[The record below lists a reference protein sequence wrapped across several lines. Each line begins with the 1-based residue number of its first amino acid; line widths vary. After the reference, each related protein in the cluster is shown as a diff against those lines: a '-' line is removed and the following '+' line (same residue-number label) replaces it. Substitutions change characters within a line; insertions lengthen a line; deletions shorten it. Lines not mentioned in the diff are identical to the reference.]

1 MPSRILRAID
11 FQLIALYLL
20 LVLLGW
26 LNIYAAVFSPDHSS
40 IFDISQRYGQQ
51 LIWILACI
59 PLVLFI
65 LLIDTR
71 FYYVFSYHIYGAIIV
86 VLIAVLLFGT
96 VVHGSKSWLAIG
108 AFRVQPAE
116 FAKFATALALAKFMG
131 RRDFRFNDPLSKLGI
146 ALILGLP
153 VLLILAQ
160 NDFGSA
166 IVYSTL
172 LLVLYREGMPGWIL
186 WYLGLLVLVMVLG
199 LLVDQLYV
207 LYGLILLTLAFYSL
221 RTRNALVSVRMTVAY
236 ILLVAFASL
245 GLHLVGRAYP
255 LYLLSL
261 AALLLMLMLVIP
273 LAIRYRNRL
282 ALVLALLLAF
292 SAVASFGEDY
302 IFNNVLDNHHQR
314 RINDLLGL
322 EDDPLGW
329 GYNVHQSMI
338 AIGAGGLSG
347 KGYLQGTQTKFNFVP
362 EQSTDFIFC
371 TVGEEWGFLGSLGV
385 ILLFILLLL
394 KILQVA
400 ERQKEPFHRI
410 YGYAVAAIL
419 FFHFAINISMT
430 IGLFPVI
437 GIPLPFFSYGGSSLW
452 AFTTLLFVLVKFDSS
467 RLR

>member
-1 MPSRILRAID
+1 MAARVLRALD
-11 FQLIALYLL
+11 LQLIGLYL
-20 LVLLGW
+20 VLIILGW
-26 LNIYAAVFSPDHSS
+26 LNIYAAVYSPEHSS

-51 LIWILACI
+51 LIWMLACL
-59 PLVLFI
+59 PLVLVI

-71 FYYVFSYHIYGAIIV
+71 FYYVFAYHIFGALLL

-116 FAKFATALALAKFMG
+116 FAKFATALALAKLMG
-131 RRDFRFNDPLSKLGI
+131 SREFRFSTLRSQLGV

-186 WYLGLLVLVMVLG
+186 WYLAFLVLVMVVG

-207 LYGLILLTLAFYSL
+207 LYGLILLTLAFFTL
-221 RTRNALVSVRMTVAY
+221 RTRSATLTARGAVAY
-236 ILLVAFASL
+236 ILIVALATL
-245 GLHLVGRAYP
+245 ALHLAGLSVPFYII
-255 LYLLSL
+255 SL
-261 AALLLMLMLVIP
+261 AALLLLILLIIP
-273 LAIRYRNRL
+273 IAIRHRNRL
-282 ALVLALLLAF
+282 ALVLALLLAIT
-292 SAVASFGEDY
+292 ATASFGEDY
-302 IFNNVLDNHHQR
+302 VFNNILDNHHQR

-338 AIGAGGLSG
+338 AIGAGGLTG

-371 TVGEEWGFLGSLGV
+371 TVGEEWGFLGTLTV
-385 ILLFILLLL
+385 ITLFTLLLL

-400 ERQKEPFHRI
+400 ERQKEAFHRI
-410 YGYAVAAIL
+410 YGYAVASIL
-419 FFHFAINISMT
+419 FFHFAVNISMT

-452 AFTTLLFVLVKFDSS
+452 AFTVLLFVLVKFDSS